1 MRQKRLWIS
10 AVLALLMIA
19 AACGDDKD
27 SGSSTTLQPGV
38 TTPATTAKQPVA
50 GGTITFGTFSET
62 AGLDPIV
69 STGNG
74 VTGYIEMAAIYD
86 TIVRYNVQ
94 TGKYEPN
101 TAESVTA
108 NADSTEWTVKLKSG
122 IKFTDGTAYDA
133 EAVKFGMNRHRSGI
147 AGAPPC
153 AELYACPRNSTSSS
167 AYMTLVKS
175 IDVVDALTVKFTL
188 TEPWPSFQYALSAEA
203 ALIPSPASIK
213 KCVDPTKDVRTCET
227 NLKPVGAGP
236 FKIGEFRPKDSIT
249 MVKNPD
255 YFNGAPYL
263 DGLKFVN
270 SIADAGGDQT
280 FNALTTGTF
289 NMAFLR
295 DPAAVAAAHDKKF
308 EGVSTFEQGGGMLLI
323 NQGNSVNCANGAP
336 APICTGKPDGVIVS
350 NPPTKD
356 LKIRQAI
363 AAAVDPKVINERGY
377 SGKGL
382 VGNQLFQSDFRWY
395 TDTPGP
401 KVDAEAAKKLVTE
414 AKTAGWDGK
423 VRLLYNSSPAGAAIG
438 LATQTMLQ
446 NVGMTVTLDTSKD
459 VNGQVAQV
467 TVLKDFDLTGWGLAI
482 PPDDGAVWALAQNFA
497 STSPSN
503 RIGFKSA
510 VVDQALKD
518 IRQANNDDEK
528 KAAFKKIAE
537 VMATEVP
544 TLPWAKIEEYIAWPS
559 TIKGVRQTNRS
570 GVLFDK
576 AWIDK

>member
-122 IKFTDGTAYDA
+122 IKFTDGIAYDA

>member
-1 MRQKRLWIS
+1 MRKRLWIS

-19 AACGDDKD
+19 AACGDDNE
-27 SGSSTTLQPGV
+27 GGSTTTVPGA
-38 TTPATTAKQPVA
+38 TTPATTTKPPVA

-101 TAESVTA
+101 TAETVTA

-122 IKFTDGTAYDA
+122 IKFHDGTAYDA

-153 AELYACPRNSTSSS
+153 AELFACPRNSTSSG
-167 AYMTLVKS
+167 AYMALVKS

-188 TEPWPSFQYALSAEA
+188 AEPWPSFQYALAAEA
-203 ALIPSPASIK
+203 SLIPSPTSIK
-213 KCVDPTKDVRTCET
+213 KCDPTKDVRSCET

-236 FKIGEFRPKDSIT
+236 FKIGEFKPKDSIT

-280 FNALTTGTF
+280 FTALSTGTF

-308 EGVSTFEQGGGMLLI
+308 DGVSTFEQGGGLLLI
-323 NQGNSVNCANGAP
+323 NQGVSVTCAAGKP
-336 APICTGKPDGVIVS
+336 EPLCVGKPDGPMAS
-350 NPPTKD
+350 SPPTKD
-356 LKIRQAI
+356 VKIRQAI

-382 VGNQLFQSDFRWY
+382 VSNQLFQSDFRWY
-395 TDTPGP
+395 ADVAGP
-401 KVDAEAAKKLVTE
+401 KFDVEAAKKLVNE
-414 AKTAGWDGK
+414 AKAAGWDGK
-423 VRLLYNSSPAGAAIG
+423 LRLLYNSSPTAAAIG

-446 NVGMTVTLDTSKD
+446 AAGMVVTLDTSKD
-459 VNGQVAQV
+459 TTGQVSQV
-467 TVLKDFDLTGWGLAI
+467 IVLKDFDVTGWGLAI

-503 RIGFKSA
+503 RIGFKST

-518 IRQANNDDEK
+518 IRQAKTDDEK
-528 KAAFKKIAE
+528 KAAYKKIAE
-537 VMATEVP
+537 TMTAEVP
-544 TLPWAKIEEYIAWPS
+544 ALPFAKIEEFIAWQ
-559 TIKGVRQTNRS
+559 TNIKGMRQTHRS

>member
-1 MRQKRLWIS
+1 
-10 AVLALLMIA
+10 MIA
-19 AACGDDKD
+19 AACGDDKEG
-27 SGSSTTLQPGV
+27 GSSTTQQPGV
-38 TTPATTAKQPVA
+38 TTPATTVKQPVA

-153 AELYACPRNSTSSS
+153 AELYACPRNSTSSG

-203 ALIPSPASIK
+203 SLIPSPTSIK
-213 KCVDPTKDVRTCET
+213 KCPDPTKDVRTCET

-236 FKIGEFRPKDSIT
+236 FKIGEFKPKDSIT

-270 SIADAGGDQT
+270 SIADGGGDQT
-280 FNALTTGTF
+280 MTALSTGTF

-308 EGVSTFEQGGGMLLI
+308 DGVSTFEQGGGMLLI
-323 NQGNSVNCANGAP
+323 NQGVTVACAGGKP
-336 APICTGKPDGVIVS
+336 EPLCVGKPDGNFTS
-350 NPPTKD
+350 NVPTKD
-356 LKIRQAI
+356 PKIRQAI

-377 SGKGL
+377 QGKGL
-382 VGNQLFQSDFRWY
+382 VSNQLFQSDFRWY

-401 KVDAEAAKKLVTE
+401 KIDIEAAKKLVTE

-423 VRLLYNSSPAGAAIG
+423 LRLLYNSTPTGAAIG

-446 NVGMTVTLDTSKD
+446 AAGMTVTLDTSKD
-459 VNGQVAQV
+459 TTGQVAQV
-467 TVLKDFDLTGWGLAI
+467 TVLKDFDVTGWGLAI

-518 IRQANNDDEK
+518 IRQAKSDDEK

-537 VMATEVP
+537 VMAAEVP
-544 TLPWAKIEEYIAWPS
+544 TLPWAKIEEFIAWPS
-559 TIKGVRQTNRS
+559 NIKGMRQTNRS

>member
-1 MRQKRLWIS
+1 
-10 AVLALLMIA
+10 MIA
-19 AACGDDKD
+19 AACGDDKE
-27 SGSSTTLQPGV
+27 SGSSTTQPGV
-38 TTPATTAKQPVA
+38 TTPATTVKQPVA

-153 AELYACPRNSTSSS
+153 AELYACPRNSTSSA

-188 TEPWPSFQYALSAEA
+188 TEAWPSFQYALSAEA
-203 ALIPSPASIK
+203 ALIPSPTSIK
-213 KCVDPTKDVRTCET
+213 KCPDPTKDVRTCET

-236 FKIGEFRPKDSIT
+236 FKIGEFKPKDSIT

-270 SIADAGGDQT
+270 SIADGGGDQT
-280 FNALTTGTF
+280 MTALSTGTF

-308 EGVSTFEQGGGMLLI
+308 DGVSTFEQGGGMLLI
-323 NQGNSVNCANGAP
+323 NQGVTVACAGGKP
-336 APICTGKPDGVIVS
+336 EPLCIGKPDGNFTS
-350 NPPTKD
+350 NVPTKD

-377 SGKGL
+377 QGKGL
-382 VGNQLFQSDFRWY
+382 VSNQLFQSDFRWY

-401 KVDAEAAKKLVTE
+401 KIDIEAAKKLVTE

-423 VRLLYNSSPAGAAIG
+423 LRLLYNSTPTGAAIG

-446 NVGMTVTLDTSKD
+446 AAGMTVTLDTSKD
-459 VNGQVAQV
+459 TTGQVAQV
-467 TVLKDFDLTGWGLAI
+467 TVLKDFDVTGWGLAI

-518 IRQANNDDEK
+518 IRQAKNDDEK
-528 KAAFKKIAE
+528 KASFKKIAE

-544 TLPWAKIEEYIAWPS
+544 TLPWAKIEEFIAWQS
-559 TIKGVRQTNRS
+559 NIKGMRQTNRS